1 MDGKHTGAHGSI
13 PSLMA
18 TEKAAPRG
26 RFHAVAYAAAG
37 WAFLFASMSFYWALG
52 GRASLS
58 TQALAIQD
66 RIDNPEF
73 IAVLWVTGA
82 LKVVAAVVALA
93 FVLPLGRRIP
103 RRSLLFVGWATAVLL
118 LVYGG
123 LGWMQALLWET
134 GVQDI
139 PISVG
144 AKASRWKVI
153 FWDPFW
159 ILGGLLFLFAVREFQ
174 SRGRPAAP

>member
-1 MDGKHTGAHGSI
+1 
-13 PSLMA
+13 MA
-18 TEKAAPRG
+18 TQKAAPRG
-26 RFHAVAYAAAG
+26 RFYAAAYAAAG
-37 WAFLFASMSFYWALG
+37 WAFLFAAMSFYWALG

-66 RIDNPEF
+66 RIDDPEF

-82 LKVVAAVVALA
+82 LKVVAGVVALA
-93 FVLPLGRRIP
+93 FVLSPGRRIP
-103 RRSLLFVGWATAVLL
+103 RRSLLVVGWAAALFLL
-118 LVYGG
+118 LYGG
-123 LGWMQALLWET
+123 LGWMQAVLWET

-139 PISVG
+139 PASVG
-144 AKASRWKVI
+144 ARASRWKLI

-174 SRGRPAAP
+174 SQGRTAAP

>member
-1 MDGKHTGAHGSI
+1 
-13 PSLMA
+13 MA

-26 RFHAVAYAAAG
+26 HFYAAAYGAAG
-37 WAFLFASMSFYWALG
+37 WASLFASMSFYWALG

-66 RIDNPEF
+66 RIDDAEF

-82 LKVVAAVVALA
+82 LKVVAALIALA
-93 FVLPLGRRIP
+93 FLLPPGRRIP
-103 RRSLLFVGWATAVLL
+103 PRLLLVLGWATAAFLL
-118 LVYGG
+118 LYGG
-123 LGWMQALLWET
+123 LGWMQALLWEI

-139 PISVG
+139 PASVG
-144 AKASRWKVI
+144 ARASRWKLI

-159 ILGGLLFLFAVREFQ
+159 ILGGLLFLFAVRQFQ
-174 SRGRPAAP
+174 SRAP